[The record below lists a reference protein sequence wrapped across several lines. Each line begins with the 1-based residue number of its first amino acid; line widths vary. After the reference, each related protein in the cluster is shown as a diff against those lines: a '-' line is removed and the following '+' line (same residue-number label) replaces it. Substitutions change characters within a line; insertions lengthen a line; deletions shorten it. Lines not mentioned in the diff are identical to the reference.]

1 MLIRQGRAH
10 NCAIELK
17 VQGALLRLYRRTTAT
32 LKDAIMRAV
41 YIFSLYYWYIISGL
55 GGAALCQ

>member
-32 LKDAIMRAV
+32 LKDALLRL
-41 YIFSLYYWYIISGL
+41 SKL
-55 GGAALCQ
+55 Q

>member
-1 MLIRQGRAH
+1 MLIMQEKTH

-17 VQGALLRLYRRTTAT
+17 WQGALLRLYRRTNAT

-41 YIFSLYYWYIISGL
+41 HIFSLYYCYIISGS